1 METTV
6 KEVILTI
13 VVYILCFATSPYS
26 PLGVKLFMI
35 TQGIV
40 LGFLLLLGI
49 EEFFENILTNIK
61 ICIFSW
67 FLFNIMGLILGVPK

>member
-13 VVYILCFATSPYS
+13 VVYVLCFLTSPYS
-26 PLGVKLFMI
+26 PIGMKGFI
-35 TQGIV
+35 ATQGLV

-49 EEFFENILTNIK
+49 EEFFENFLSNIK
-61 ICIFSW
+61 IGIF
-67 FLFNIMGLILGVPK
+67 FCFMLNIMGLMLGFPK

>member
-13 VVYILCFATSPYS
+13 VVYILCFLTSPYS
-26 PLGVKLFMI
+26 PIGMKGFI
-35 TQGIV
+35 ATQGLV

-49 EEFFENILTNIK
+49 EEFFENFLSNIK
-61 ICIFSW
+61 IGIF
-67 FLFNIMGLILGVPK
+67 FCFMLNIMGLMLGFPK